1 MNSFLTKNTRLNLFE
16 KCCYPVSGG
25 EVAGFIEV
33 EPGVEARMVGSRKG
47 YNEIA
52 RLLSKRVNLQSRNVY

>member
-1 MNSFLTKNTRLNLFE
+1 MNSCLTKNTRLNLFE

-33 EPGVEARMVGSRKG
+33 EPRVEARMVGSRKS

-52 RLLSKRVNLQSRNVY
+52 RLLS